1 MPLPVLASFSLEN
14 APYEPHALGGMTA
27 KKQGVKVPSELPIC
41 APALLT
47 VNDVARVL
55 GKSSATIYRL
65 CALGEL
71 PAKRVG
77 NQLWIVP
84 DDLARL
90 LQWQRN
96 GRTASFTHQRK
107 PRARKTAVVKTK

>member
-14 APYEPHALGGMTA
+14 APYEPQPLGGITA
-27 KKQGVKVPSELPIC
+27 KEQGVRVPSELPIC
-41 APALLT
+41 APAFLT
-47 VNDVARVL
+47 VNDVARAL

-65 CALGEL
+65 CALGQL

-77 NQLWIVP
+77 NQIWITP

-90 LQWQRN
+90 LQEQRN
-96 GRTASFTHQRK
+96 GRRASLIRERE
-107 PRARKTAVVKTK
+107 PRA